1 MFKAIQQSNR
11 WQDIGHEIDNS
22 EPGTWYGDHVRNL
35 ATAKEWWARA
45 YAQWVALRSGSMR
58 LTDELDRGLHHDAP
72 GVRLKFW
79 GGTDFLS
86 IAVAL
91 DSDGEHGMPK
101 TKTDRHRLLGET
113 S

>member
-1 MFKAIQQSNR
+1 
-11 WQDIGHEIDNS
+11 
-22 EPGTWYGDHVRNL
+22 
-35 ATAKEWWARA
+35 
-45 YAQWVALRSGSMR
+45 MR

-91 DSDGEHGMPK
+91 DTLMESMGWLK
-101 TKTDRHRLLGET
+101 QNR
-113 S
+113 